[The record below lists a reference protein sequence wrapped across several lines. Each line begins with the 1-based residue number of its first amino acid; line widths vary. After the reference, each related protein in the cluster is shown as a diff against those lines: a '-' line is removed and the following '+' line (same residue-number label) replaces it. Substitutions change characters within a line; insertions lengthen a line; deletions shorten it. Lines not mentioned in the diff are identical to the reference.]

1 LTLTLVI
8 HGAARARL
16 DANSLV
22 LAGGTPLS
30 IASHRGHCQAIRE
43 ARGDSGEHNGTALTR
58 PKVSFIAWAEDSGR
72 AYEIAQALGGEACAF
87 YRLRIVWKPLVPLRY
102 LLNAIGTC
110 GYLLSRRP
118 RAVIVT
124 NPPIFPGLIALLYC
138 AVTKA
143 PLVLDSHPSAFG
155 DAPLAKQVAGIH
167 AWLTRHAATTLVT
180 VPELAKIVQ
189 AWGGQADIVH
199 EASPAHRA
207 APASPL
213 PGRPRIVYIG
223 RFAGDEPTAE
233 VIEAA
238 RLVPEVDVLIT
249 GDIRKCPAL
258 LRKSAPANVTFTG
271 FLTGHDYT
279 RALEQAAAIMV
290 LTRHPLAVNRGAY
303 EAVYFERPLIISNL
317 PAMTSLFPYA
327 ISVGDDSASI
337 ARGIDLTIRRH
348 RELLSACPQAL
359 GLQERRWQ
367 QQLDRLRE
375 LVSC

>member
-1 LTLTLVI
+1 M
-8 HGAARARL
+8 
-16 DANSLV
+16 
-22 LAGGTPLS
+22 S
-30 IASHRGHCQAIRE
+30 IASHPIHPPDYERLERE
-43 ARGDSGEHNGTALTR
+43 QVATLAR

-72 AYEIAQALGGEACAF
+72 ASEIAQALGGEARAF

-155 DAPLAKQVAGIH
+155 DAPMAKQVAGIH
-167 AWLTRHAATTLVT
+167 AWLTRRAATTIVT
-180 VPELAKIVQ
+180 VKELAKIVQ
-189 AWGGQADIVH
+189 SWGGEADIVH
-199 EASPAHRA
+199 EAPPAHRA

-213 PGRPRIVYIG
+213 SGRPRIVYVG

-238 RLVPEVDVLIT
+238 RLVPEADVLIT
-249 GDIRKCPAL
+249 GDVRKCPAS
-258 LRKSAPANVTFTG
+258 LRKSAPGNVTFTG
-271 FLTGHDYT
+271 FLTGDDYD
-279 RALEQAAAIMV
+279 RALEQADAIMV

-303 EAVYFERPLIISNL
+303 EAVYFERPLIISDL
-317 PAMTSLFPYA
+317 PAMTPLFPYA
-327 ISVGDDSASI
+327 IPVGNDGASI
-337 ARGIDLTIRRH
+337 ARGIELTVRRH
-348 RELLSACPQAL
+348 RDLLSACPQARA
-359 GLQERRWQ
+359 LQEQRWQ

>member
-1 LTLTLVI
+1 
-8 HGAARARL
+8 
-16 DANSLV
+16 
-22 LAGGTPLS
+22 
-30 IASHRGHCQAIRE
+30 
-43 ARGDSGEHNGTALTR
+43 
-58 PKVSFIAWAEDSGR
+58 
-72 AYEIAQALGGEACAF
+72 
-87 YRLRIVWKPLVPLRY
+87 VWKPLVPLRY
-102 LLNAIGTC
+102 LLNAIGTG

-124 NPPIFPGLIALLYC
+124 NPPIFPGLIALLFC

-155 DAPLAKQVAGIH
+155 DAPMAKQVAGIH
-167 AWLTRHAATTLVT
+167 AWLARHATTTLVT

-189 AWGGQADIVH
+189 AWGGRADIVH
-199 EASPAHRA
+199 EAPPAHRA

-213 PGRPRIVYIG
+213 FGRARIVYIG

-238 RLVPEVDVLIT
+238 RQVPEADVLIT
-249 GDIRKCPAL
+249 GDIRKCPPL

-271 FLTGHDYT
+271 FLTGNDYT
-279 RALEQAAAIMV
+279 RVLEQADAIMV
-290 LTRHPLAVNRGAY
+290 LTGHPLAVNRGAY

-317 PAMTSLFPYA
+317 PAMTPLFPYA
-327 ISVGDDSASI
+327 ISVENDSVSI
-337 ARGIDLTIRRH
+337 ARGIGLTIKRH
-348 RELLSACPQAL
+348 QEFLSACRPARA
-359 GLQERRWQ
+359 LQEQRWQ

>member
-1 LTLTLVI
+1 MNITSSEVTPRAHASQREGAPSETVPERAS
-8 HGAARARL
+8 HGSERRAREQVAARR
-16 DANSLV
+16 
-22 LAGGTPLS
+22 
-30 IASHRGHCQAIRE
+30 
-43 ARGDSGEHNGTALTR
+43 R
-58 PKVSFIAWAEDSGR
+58 PEVAFIAWAEDSGR
-72 AYEIAQALGGEACAF
+72 AREIAEALGGEACIF

-110 GYLLSRRP
+110 GYLFLRRP

-138 AVTKA
+138 ALTKA

-155 DAPLAKQVAGIH
+155 DAPMAKQVAGIH
-167 AWLTRHAATTLVT
+167 AWLTQHAATTMVT
-180 VPELAKIVQ
+180 VSELAKIVE

-199 EASPAHRA
+199 EAPPAHRA
-207 APASPL
+207 VPAGPL
-213 PGRPRIVYIG
+213 SSRPRIVYIG

-238 RLVPEVDVLIT
+238 RLVPQADVLIT
-249 GDIRKCPAL
+249 GDIRKCPVQ

-271 FLTGHDYT
+271 FLRGDDYT
-279 RALEQAAAIMV
+279 RALEQADAIMV

-317 PAMTSLFPYA
+317 PAMTPLFPYA
-327 ISVGDDSASI
+327 ISVGNDSASI

-348 RELLSACPQAL
+348 RELLSACPQARA
-359 GLQERRWQ
+359 LQEQRWQ

>member
-1 LTLTLVI
+1 M
-8 HGAARARL
+8 
-16 DANSLV
+16 
-22 LAGGTPLS
+22 S
-30 IASHRGHCQAIRE
+30 IASHPIHPPDYERLERE
-43 ARGDSGEHNGTALTR
+43 QVATLAR

-72 AYEIAQALGGEACAF
+72 ASEIAQALGGEARAF

-138 AVTKA
+138 TVTKA

-155 DAPLAKQVAGIH
+155 DAPMSKQVAGIH
-167 AWLTRHAATTLVT
+167 AWLVRRAATTIVT
-180 VPELAKIVQ
+180 VQELAEIVRS
-189 AWGGQADIVH
+189 WGGEADIVH
-199 EASPAHRA
+199 EAPPAHRA
-207 APASPL
+207 VPARPL
-213 PGRPRIVYIG
+213 AGRPRIVYVG

-238 RLVPEVDVLIT
+238 RLVPEADVLIT
-249 GDIRKCPAL
+249 GDVRKCPAS

-271 FLTGHDYT
+271 FLTGDDYD
-279 RALEQAAAIMV
+279 RALEQADAIMV

-303 EAVYFERPLIISNL
+303 EAVYFERPLIISDL
-317 PAMTSLFPYA
+317 PAMTPLFPYA
-327 ISVGDDSASI
+327 IPVGNDGASI
-337 ARGIDLTIRRH
+337 ARGIELTVRRH
-348 RELLSACPQAL
+348 RDLLSACPQARA
-359 GLQERRWQ
+359 LQEQRWQ